1 MANCSSVLKKALSII
16 VHHTPFFTANFKCS
30 SRSTKFFMFFFLQ
43 GGFVISDI
51 VIGCD
56 DPIYNPSP
64 VQELSLLNQF
74 SSFTTL
80 QSLVLEKQ
88 SKGAQSSMILS
99 VRSDD
104 LTYKIS
110 QSEISRSLLTVV
122 RLSVRRL

>member
-1 MANCSSVLKKALSII
+1 MLKKSLSTILP
-16 VHHTPFFTANFKCS
+16 HTSFFTEKFECS
-30 SRSTKFFMFFFLQ
+30 PGSTKKKKKLTFFYFFLQ

-51 VIGCD
+51 VFGCD

>member
-1 MANCSSVLKKALSII
+1 MLKEGLSTIL
-16 VHHTPFFTANFKCS
+16 HHTSFFTEKFECS
-30 SRSTKFFMFFFLQ
+30 PESTRKKKLTVFCFFFLQ

-51 VIGCD
+51 VFGCD

>member
-1 MANCSSVLKKALSII
+1 MVLE
-16 VHHTPFFTANFKCS
+16 
-30 SRSTKFFMFFFLQ
+30 

-51 VIGCD
+51 VFGCD

-88 SKGAQSSMILS
+88 FKGAQSSMILS